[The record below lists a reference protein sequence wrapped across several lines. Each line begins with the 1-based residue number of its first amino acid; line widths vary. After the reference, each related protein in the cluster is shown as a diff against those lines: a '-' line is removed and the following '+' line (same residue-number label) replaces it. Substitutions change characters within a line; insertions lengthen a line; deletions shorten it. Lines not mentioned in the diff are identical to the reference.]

1 MAAKRAKD
9 RGWRDDP
16 LGPIHSG
23 RLQAAIELEGWTLSA
38 LARELTRR
46 LQSGKPQSRQ
56 TLHHLQL
63 GDEVKKCRQSRRA
76 MLARVLQVPEGWL
89 AGDQFAVEGLGY
101 IPMVPEAVD
110 SDRVM
115 LAVGRLLERVVGAL
129 RRDLSGADPVVVEER
144 LHSVAWMV
152 AHILSPRMWRVRI
165 LARAAAALGLC
176 HALEYALGPWLEGEA
191 PLHQARFRDL
201 AQLLTPAFEE
211 APEVSPARRRR
222 GARRKKR

>member
-1 MAAKRAKD
+1 MTPFGVRTFSVRFNRSLA
-9 RGWRDDP
+9 
-16 LGPIHSG
+16 LGRYRPDG
-23 RLQAAIELEGWTLSA
+23 VF
-38 LARELTRR
+38 
-46 LQSGKPQSRQ
+46 
-56 TLHHLQL
+56 
-63 GDEVKKCRQSRRA
+63 D
-76 MLARVLQVPEGWL
+76 
-89 AGDQFAVEGLGY
+89 
-101 IPMVPEAVD
+101 
-110 SDRVM
+110 
-115 LAVGRLLERVVGAL
+115 
-129 RRDLSGADPVVVEER
+129 DLSGADPVVVEER

-165 LARAAAALGLC
+165 LARAPMTVTYHEADAKIELPPPKPPSAPEREAAALGLC